1 MEELPVNK
9 IGRKI
14 KKGWRAIT
22 RSKKATIGFFM
33 ILILILIVIFAPWI
47 APYEVDE
54 MNTGPVFS
62 KPAQQHLMG
71 TDHYGRDVF
80 SRIIMGTRVSMRI
93 GVVVTLLAVL
103 IGVPL
108 GLLAGYRND
117 LSGSFIMR
125 TVDVMLCFPWVMAAL
140 CVAALIGGGE
150 KVIIISLVFAYVP
163 TFVRLMQGVVLS
175 VREQEF
181 VGAALVTGEKQI
193 SIIGRYILP
202 NCMAPLIVEATLV
215 MSFVILDE
223 AAISYLGVGVQPP
236 TPSWGVML
244 NEGSQYM
251 WNAPYLSIFP
261 GIAIALTVLG
271 INLFGDGLRDILD
284 PRYMGGL
291 REL

>member
-1 MEELPVNK
+1 MNK

-33 ILILILIVIFAPWI
+33 ILILILIVAFALLI
-47 APYEVDE
+47 APYDVDE

-62 KPAQQHLMG
+62 KPSAEHLMG

-93 GVVVTLLAVL
+93 GVVVSLLAIIL
-103 IGVPL
+103 GVPL

-125 TVDVMLCFPWVMAAL
+125 TVDIMLCFPWVMVAL
-140 CVAALIGGGE
+140 CIAALIGGGE
-150 KVIIISLVFAYVP
+150 KVVILALVFAYVP

-181 VGAALVTGEKQI
+181 VEAAVVTGEKQM
-193 SIIGRYILP
+193 SIIGRYVLP
-202 NCMAPLIVEATLV
+202 NCTAPLIVEATLV
-215 MSFVILDE
+215 MSFVILEE

-291 REL
+291 RDL